1 MMLWNGHDVV
11 RESRFCVKGNRVGC
25 GGGRG
30 GVVVQAAA
38 GQGGAAGVGVAEPDF
53 SRRVGEVA
61 RNDNL
66 FGKRTELWRWMCDV
80 T

>member
-1 MMLWNGHDVV
+1 MVV
-11 RESRFCVKGNRVGC
+11 EDAAGWWCRRRV
-25 GGGRG
+25 
-30 GVVVQAAA
+30 

-66 FGKRTELWRWMCDV
+66 FGKRTEL
-80 T
+80 